1 MTVAELIEELKMH
14 PQDANV
20 ALLVSGVYWTI
31 DRVRNVRDDRVAIV
45 TNGGIFL

>member
-20 ALLVSGVYWTI
+20 ALYVAGWYSTC
-31 DRVRNVRDDRVAIV
+31 DRVRNVRNDRVAII
-45 TNGGIFL
+45 TNGGVFL